1 MTNKKI
7 YSFKANG
14 GGCRISGR
22 VCAENMTD
30 ATGQVLERIKGYG
43 QMNVN
48 VSELRNQ
55 AKVMK
60 EWLVLEQSHEK

>member
-14 GGCRISGR
+14 NGCRVSGR
-22 VCAENMTD
+22 LCAENMTD
-30 ATGQVLERIKGYG
+30 ATGQVLEQIKGYG

-55 AKVMK
+55 AKAMK
-60 EWLVLEQSHEK
+60 EFSTGAKS

>member
-14 GGCRISGR
+14 SGCRISGR
-22 VCAENMTD
+22 VCAEHMAD
-30 ATGQVLERIKGYG
+30 ATDQVLERIKDYG

-55 AKVMK
+55 AKAMK
-60 EWLVLEQSHEK
+60 EWLEQEQSHE